1 MPSQEEF
8 DELKGRL
15 EKLENHVAGA
25 ATPQFT
31 DEELAAF
38 KKVSSA
44 MADTGDF
51 CGINDCFRP
60 RLCSTVDFCGIND
73 CFRPRLCSTVCSV
86 CRTCWTVCIFEC
98 TCGPCNL
105 GGFNAGGV
113 QRFNGLGG

>member
-60 RLCSTVDFCGIND
+60 RLCSRAASSTPRATTSLRALTSVTWKPVGYS
-73 CFRPRLCSTVCSV
+73 RPAQP
-86 CRTCWTVCIFEC
+86 E
-98 TCGPCNL
+98 
-105 GGFNAGGV
+105 
-113 QRFNGLGG
+113 

>member
-15 EKLENHVAGA
+15 EKLENHFAGA

-44 MADTGDF
+44 RADTG
-51 CGINDCFRP
+51 
-60 RLCSTVDFCGIND
+60 DFCGIND

>member
-44 MADTGDF
+44 MADTGDAWPLIEGTGRIYGLYVIESLQTTRTLF
-51 CGINDCFRP
+51 FSGSIS
-60 RLCSTVDFCGIND
+60 STVPVKLDSGPSVI
-73 CFRPRLCSTVCSV
+73 RTVSP
-86 CRTCWTVCIFEC
+86 TW
-98 TCGPCNL
+98 
-105 GGFNAGGV
+105 
-113 QRFNGLGG
+113 

>member
-15 EKLENHVAGA
+15 ESLEKQVTGGA
-25 ATPQFT
+25 AQQFS
-31 DEELAAF
+31 DEEMAAF

-60 RLCSTVDFCGIND
+60 RLC
-73 CFRPRLCSTVCSV
+73 TVCSV
-86 CRTCWTVCIFEC
+86 CSVCRACWVPCVNEC
-98 TCGPCNL
+98 TCGPCNI
-105 GGFNAGGV
+105 GGFNVGGL

>member
-15 EKLENHVAGA
+15 ESLEKQITSSA
-25 ATPQFT
+25 APQFT
-31 DEELAAF
+31 DEELTAF

-60 RLCSTVDFCGIND
+60 RLC
-73 CFRPRLCSTVCSV
+73 TVCSV
-86 CRTCWTVCIFEC
+86 CRTCWVPCIREC
-98 TCGPCNL
+98 TCGPCNTGPFTT
-105 GGFNAGGV
+105 GGL
-113 QRFNGLGG
+113 QRFEGLGG